1 MTGRRTG
8 YLAGLAALAG
18 IAALVGG
25 ALPAAA
31 FQQQSGPAAGGAEG
45 GAAVILVAGRVF
57 CYDQD
62 YERVYVADPRC
73 ESGDVE
79 ISQGEYQSRQN
90 GGYGLKPDSGQPP
103 KDQAAGGSS
112 RHQESPTRG
121 APPVPDRVPPSADD
135 ELEEV
140 GSGTGFFVD
149 AKGHLLTNYH
159 VVEDCTE
166 VGVLE
171 GGGTAA
177 THVVRVDETADLA
190 LLETELGGRP
200 FAAFRAEG
208 AEIGEPTFAVG
219 FPLLGMLTSINMT
232 NGIVSSLTGPA
243 GYDGV
248 IQTTAPVQP
257 GNSGGPL
264 VDEGGNVIGVV
275 FATGDP
281 STTQNIGWAIK
292 SEVAVDFLRNGGIA
306 VTQAGPLVPA
316 SSRDVARA
324 VTAYTVP
331 LICYQ

>member
-18 IAALVGG
+18 CAVLTGFVPQAAALDRDSAALVAETARG
-25 ALPAAA
+25 A
-31 FQQQSGPAAGGAEG
+31 G
-45 GAAVILVAGRVF
+45 VILVAGRVY
-57 CYDQD
+57 CYDPDQAGI
-62 YERVYVADPRC
+62 YVADPRC
-73 ESGDVE
+73 EVGDVE
-79 ISQGEYQSRQN
+79 ISQGEYQSRRS
-90 GGYGLKPDSGQPP
+90 GSFDPKPDSGQPS
-103 KDQAAGGSS
+103 KDQAAGGSA
-112 RHQESPTRG
+112 RQQESPTRG
-121 APPVPDRVPPSADD
+121 TPPAPDRVPPSADE
-135 ELEEV
+135 ELEEA

-159 VVEDCTE
+159 VVEDCAE
-166 VGVLE
+166 VAVLE
-171 GGGTAA
+171 ADGTVA
-177 THVVRVDETADLA
+177 THVVRVDQHADLA
-190 LLETELGGRP
+190 LLETDLGGRP
-200 FAAFRAEG
+200 FAAFRAAQ

-292 SEVAVDFLRNGGIA
+292 SEVAVDFLRGGGIV

-316 SSRDVARA
+316 SARDIARA

-331 LICYQ
+331 LICYE